1 MIVLRRLL
9 FILLYSI
16 LVVHFESLIIFYHT
30 MYISSLHDTII
41 LIITYLP
48 TP

>member
-1 MIVLRRLL
+1 MIVLEDYY

-30 MYISSLHDTII
+30 MYISSLHDIII